1 MRTLLLAAVL
11 PLSLLACTGTSD
23 KADTAEAAD
32 TDTDTA
38 PDGAALFSANCAS
51 CHGESAEGTR
61 TAPGL
66 EREMG
71 LSDSQLIRIMQDGK
85 EEMPAIEVTDTE
97 AQAIV
102 DWLRELFSA

>member
-1 MRTLLLAAVL
+1 
-11 PLSLLACTGTSD
+11 
-23 KADTAEAAD
+23 
-32 TDTDTA
+32 
-38 PDGAALFSANCAS
+38 
-51 CHGESAEGTR
+51 
-61 TAPGL
+61 
-66 EREMG
+66 MG